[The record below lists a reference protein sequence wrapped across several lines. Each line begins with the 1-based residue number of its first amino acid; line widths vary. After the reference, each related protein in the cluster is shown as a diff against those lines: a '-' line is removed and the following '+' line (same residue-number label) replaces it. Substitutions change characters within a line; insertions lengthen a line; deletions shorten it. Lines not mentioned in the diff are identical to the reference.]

1 MKRFAIILALFF
13 ATTLYASATGDVK
26 RHMPEWMNDAIF
38 YQVYPSSFMDT
49 DGDGIGDLAGIR
61 SKLDYIQSLGVNTIW
76 MNPTFESG
84 WEDGGYDVID
94 FYKID
99 PRFGTN
105 DDMVALIDE
114 AHARGMKVLLDL
126 VAGHSSN
133 KHPWFIESSQGT
145 NLHYSDFYIWADE
158 LQSNNQGV
166 DQAGMQVA
174 PMMRGRF
181 VEGNYPRAK
190 YYQRNAGPF
199 QPALNYGFAEP
210 DPNHPWEQPVD
221 APGPKAMRRELRN
234 IMQFWFEKG
243 VDGFRVDM
251 AASLVKNDK
260 DNKANIAL
268 WSEVR
273 DWMEEEWS
281 DRVLV
286 SEWGNPSTAV
296 EAGFHMDF
304 MFHFGIPGYPEM
316 LFDRQTPF
324 GNYGRHWT
332 YPYCYFDL
340 EGKGEVKTFVE
351 NFVNATESIKGSGYI
366 SVPSS
371 NHDYQRPNVGTRN
384 TIDQLKVTMT
394 FFLTLPGVPIL
405 NYGDEIGMKFY
416 MDLPSKE
423 GSGNRS
429 GVRTPMQ
436 WTNGYNAGYSTCK
449 PEDLYLPIDTDGGAL
464 TVETQ
469 EGDPNSLL
477 NYTRQLLALRNS
489 SKALGNDAEWELVSN
504 VDQPYPMV
512 YKRTDGNETFIIALN
527 PSKKAVSAK
536 ITHQDGEAA
545 ELVAGSNTKKS
556 SYKFSKENDQIKM
569 DGVSALVYKITK

>member
-1 MKRFAIILALFF
+1 MKKLSIIVVALLATVF
-13 ATTLYASATGDVK
+13 SAGAANAVG
-26 RHMPEWMNDAIF
+26 RHMPKWMNDAIF

-49 DGDGIGDLAGIR
+49 DGDGIGDLPGIK

-105 DDMVALIDE
+105 DDMVELIKD
-114 AHARGMKVLLDL
+114 AHSRGMKVVLDL
-126 VAGHSSN
+126 VAGHSSDLN
-133 KHPWFIESSQGT
+133 PWFIESSQGT
-145 NLHYSDFYIWADE
+145 NLHYSDYYIWADDLE
-158 LQSNNQGV
+158 TNNQGV
-166 DQAGMQVA
+166 DQAGSQVA

-181 VEGNYPRAK
+181 VEGNFPRAK
-190 YYQRNAGPF
+190 YYQRNAGPH
-199 QPALNYGFAEP
+199 QPALNYGFGNP

-221 APGPKAMRRELRN
+221 APGPQAMRRELRN

-251 AASLVKNDK
+251 AGSLVKNDPGSK
-260 DNKANIAL
+260 ETIAL
-268 WSEVR
+268 WNEMR
-273 DWMEEEWS
+273 DWMEENWPECI
-281 DRVLV
+281 LV
-286 SEWGNPSTAV
+286 SEWGNPATAIS
-296 EAGFHMDF
+296 AGFHMDF
-304 MFHFGIPGYPEM
+304 MFHFGIPGYPQMVFARE
-316 LFDRQTPF
+316 TPF
-324 GNYGRHWT
+324 GNYGRNWT
-332 YPYCYFDL
+332 YKYCYFDL
-340 EGKGEVKTFVE
+340 EGKGEVKTFTD
-351 NFVNATESIKGSGYI
+351 NFNQANDAIKGAGYI

-394 FFLTLPGVPIL
+394 FFLTLPGVPII

-416 MDLPSKE
+416 LDLPSKE

-469 EGDPNSLL
+469 DADANSLL
-477 NYTRQLLALRNS
+477 NYTKELIALRKS
-489 SKALGNDAEWELVSN
+489 SKALGNDAEWELISDEN
-504 VDQPYPMV
+504 QPYPMV
-512 YKRTDGNETFIIALN
+512 YKRTDGKETFIVALN
-527 PSKKAVSAK
+527 PSKAAVSAK
-536 ITHQDGEAA
+536 LAKQGSAA

-556 SYKFSKENDQIKM
+556 SYKIGKDTDQIKM
-569 DGVSALVYKITK
+569 NGVSALIYKITK

>member
-1 MKRFAIILALFF
+1 MRVFKFLFLAVLGL
-13 ATTLYASATGDVK
+13 TLSQTDVSAQK
-26 RHMPEWMNDAIF
+26 RHMPEWMKNAIF

-49 DGDGIGDLAGIR
+49 DGDGIGDLPGIKQ
-61 SKLDYIQSLGVNTIW
+61 KLDYIQSLGVNTVW

-105 DDMVALIDE
+105 DDMVALIQD
-114 AHARGMKVLLDL
+114 AHSRGMKVLLDL
-126 VAGHSSN
+126 VAGHSSDKN
-133 KHPWFIESSQGT
+133 PWFIESSQGT
-145 NLHYSDFYIWADE
+145 NMHYSDYYIWADDLE
-158 LQSNNQGV
+158 SNNQGV
-166 DQAGMQVA
+166 DQAAIQVA

-181 VEGNYPRAK
+181 VEGKYPRAK

-199 QPALNYGFAEP
+199 QPALNYGFANP
-210 DPNHPWEQPVD
+210 DPNHPWEQSVND
-221 APGPKAMRRELRN
+221 PGPQAMRRELRN

-251 AASLVKNDK
+251 AASLVKNDQGSRE
-260 DNKANIAL
+260 NIKL
-268 WSEVR
+268 WSEIR
-273 DWMEEEWS
+273 SWMEEAWP

-286 SEWGNPSTAV
+286 SEWGNPSIAV

-304 MFHFGIPGYPEM
+304 MFHFGIPGYPQM
-316 LFDRQTPF
+316 LFARETPF
-324 GNYGRHWT
+324 GNYGRGWT

-340 EGKGEVKTFVE
+340 AAKGEIKTFVDSYLD
-351 NFVNATESIKGSGYI
+351 AWRKTRGSGYI
-366 SVPSS
+366 SIPSS

-394 FFLTLPGVPIL
+394 FFLTMPGVPII

-436 WTNGYNAGYSTCK
+436 WTTGYNAGYSTCTPDK
-449 PEDLYLPIDTDGGAL
+449 LYLPIDTDGGAL
-464 TVETQ
+464 TVEAQ
-469 EGDPNSLL
+469 ENDPNSLL
-477 NYTRQLLALRNS
+477 NYTRTLLALRKS
-489 SKALGNDAEWELVSN
+489 SPALGNDADWELVSN
-504 VDQPYPMV
+504 IDQPYPMV
-512 YKRTDGNETFIIALN
+512 YKRTDGNETYLIALN
-527 PSKKAVSAK
+527 PGKAGVTAK
-536 ITHQDGEAA
+536 IAHQDGK
-545 ELVAGSNTKKS
+545 VARIMVGSSKKN
-556 SYKFSKENDQIKM
+556 SYKFGKDTDTIKM
-569 DGVSALVYKITK
+569 DGVSALVYKIQ